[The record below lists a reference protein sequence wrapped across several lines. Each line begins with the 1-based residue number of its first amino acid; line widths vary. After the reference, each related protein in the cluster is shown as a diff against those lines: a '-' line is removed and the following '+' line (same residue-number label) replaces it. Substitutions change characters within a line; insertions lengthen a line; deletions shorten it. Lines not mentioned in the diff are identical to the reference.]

1 MEQVASAMDAE
12 PRRMDARDTSAALA
26 ALLRNSE
33 RGHREF
39 PSLFAR
45 TGDEVRAA
53 LDAERH
59 HHALMQAAR
68 PTLHQ
73 VGQLRGVLVE
83 GIVKNQIVF
92 KLSTETTS
100 LAVAYLD
107 VFLGSGK
114 YAVQPEKG
122 WAYHLVAN
130 ACMTLA
136 VKFQEPCDPTDPRP
150 DAAATQRHVDVAF
163 DRVCVQKMES
173 LVLQELG
180 WRLNPP
186 TPAGIIPRLLILL
199 GHDPSDDEFAD
210 ICARTDVYALA
221 ILYDVNFS
229 AARATC
235 VAGAIVAVVLEDRE
249 GYHRDEVIR
258 AIVTAFDD
266 PERIGTESIVACARL
281 VDDFRAVL
289 SSSSAGGAIAGE

>member
-26 ALLRNSE
+26 ALHRSAE
-33 RGHREF
+33 RHNEF

-100 LAVAYLD
+100 LAVSYLD

-114 YAVQPEKG
+114 YSVLPEQG

-150 DAAATQRHVDVAF
+150 DAAAMQRHVDVAF

-180 WRLNPP
+180 WRLSPP
-186 TPAGIIPRLLILL
+186 TPASIIPRLLILL
-199 GHDPSDDEFAD
+199 GHNPTDVEFAD
-210 ICARTDVYALA
+210 ICGRTDVYALA

-229 AARATC
+229 SRRATC
-235 VAGAIVAVVLEDRE
+235 VAAAIVAVVLEDRE
-249 GYHRDEVIR
+249 GFDRAEVIR
-258 AIVTAFDD
+258 AIVRAFDD
-266 PERIGTESIVACARL
+266 PGGIGEEGIAACARM
-281 VDDFRAVL
+281 VDDFRAAL
-289 SSSSAGGAIAGE
+289 SSSSAGDAIVED